1 MGYSFALALV
11 GDILYNVD
19 FYRTL
24 RMSFFVATTI
34 GRANMMAILEV
45 EEHEEA
51 QKGEVKLS
59 LDCVNKNLETGLFK
73 DMTDSIQ
80 NAIGKVYILASDL
93 PNN

>member
-1 MGYSFALALV
+1 LGHSFAYALV
-11 GDILYNVD
+11 GDILYNVG

-45 EEHEEA
+45 EENEEP

-59 LDCVNKNLETGLFK
+59 RDCVKKNIESGLFK
-73 DMTDSIQ
+73 DITHSVQ
-80 NAIGKVYILASDL
+80 NAIGKVYVLASDL
-93 PNN
+93 QNN

>member
-1 MGYSFALALV
+1 MGYSFAYALV

-45 EEHEEA
+45 EENEKA

-59 LDCVNKNLETGLFK
+59 LDCVTKNLETGLFK
-73 DMTDSIQ
+73 DMTDSVQ
-80 NAIGKVYILASDL
+80 SAIGKVYILASDL
-93 PNN
+93 QGN